1 MPRADQEE
9 TVFVL
14 APTGRDGRLIAETLT
29 KANVKVHTCASGEEF
44 ISAIQGGAAAAI
56 ISEEALSKNELDD
69 LAKHLAAQPFWSD
82 LPILWLTFAGR
93 PSPTNIASAQASDA
107 LGNVT
112 LLERPVRPETLRVA
126 VRAALRT
133 RMRQYQLRTR
143 QESLQHAISELEQF
157 AYSASHDLKEP
168 LRNISIFTELLERDY
183 SHCLD
188 ELGKE
193 YFSFVRSGAKRMEV
207 LVDDLLAYTRLSDEG
222 DQREESLTD
231 SAKCVEMAI
240 ANLTPGIMES
250 GATIEFSDL
259 PLVPMRSTHCYQ
271 LFQNLI
277 ANALKY
283 RREEE
288 KPRIRIRAEP
298 DSSFG
303 WRFAVQ
309 DNGIG
314 IRPEYK
320 ERIFGLF
327 KRLHNPSQYSG
338 SGIGLAICQRI
349 VQRYGGKIW
358 VESEP
363 GKGSTFYFTIK
374 S

>member
-1 MPRADQEE
+1 MPRSPQEE
-9 TVFVL
+9 SVYVL
-14 APTGRDGRLIAETLT
+14 APTGRDARLISDTLI
-29 KANVKVHTCASGEEF
+29 KAGVKVHSCASTREF
-44 ISAIQGGAAAAI
+44 VSALDSGAAVAV
-56 ISEEALSKNELDD
+56 ISEEALTREDVTEL
-69 LAKHLAAQPFWSD
+69 ARHLATQPFWSD
-82 LPILWLTFAGR
+82 LPILFLTFAGT
-93 PSPTNIASAQASDA
+93 PSTGNIATAQAADA

-112 LLERPVRPETLRVA
+112 LLERPIRPETLRVA

-168 LRNISIFTELLERDY
+168 LRNISIFSELLAQEY
-183 SHCLD
+183 SEYLD
-188 ELGKE
+188 ERGKE
-193 YFSFVRSGAKRMEV
+193 YCNFVRTGAKRMEM
-207 LVDDLLAYTRLSDEG
+207 LVEDLLAYTRLSDDA
-222 DQREESLTD
+222 DQHEEVFADAS
-231 SAKCVEMAI
+231 KCVEMAL
-240 ANLTPGIMES
+240 ANLAPTIAES
-250 GATIEFSDL
+250 GATFESCEL
-259 PLVPMRSTHCYQ
+259 PSVPMRSTHLYQ

-277 ANALKY
+277 GNAIKY
-283 RREEE
+283 RGDEP
-288 KPRIRIRAEP
+288 PRIRICATR

-327 KRLHNPSQYSG
+327 KRLHNASQYSG

-349 VQRYGGKIW
+349 VQRYGGRIW